1 MLSEALADTTCS
13 VKLFFSLTNQ
23 EYTCGYIN
31 LLRSVGLHVSE
42 SARTQSHLWYTSCEF
57 YLGIGVQEHPWETHT
72 ESGRVCWLEIRFSLM
87 PWFFCIPNPSCPLPL
102 PRNIPA
108 SSHAQPQLISKGA
121 KCMRQM
127 AWIKDFCATEAA
139 INRKTILC
147 SCYEASLITSN
158 SFLFRI
164 HK

>member
-1 MLSEALADTTCS
+1 MHGFTRLRFI
-13 VKLFFSLTNQ
+13 KQNQ
-23 EYTCGYIN
+23 EYTCGYMN
-31 LLRSVGLHVSE
+31 LLKRVRMHVSE

-57 YLGIGVQEHPWETHT
+57 YLGIGVQEHPWQTHTHTHT

-102 PRNIPA
+102 PHNIPA
-108 SSHAQPQLISKGA
+108 SSHAQPRPISKGA
-121 KCMRQM
+121 KCVRQM

-139 INRKTILC
+139 VNRKAILS